1 MNLHTLY
8 IILQQTL
15 IITTLVIGMM
25 MVIEFINVRTGGLWS
40 KRLQKSPWIQILF
53 AIIMGVIPGC
63 LGTYTVVSLYVHRV
77 VNFPALMAALIST
90 TGDEAFFM
98 FSLFPE
104 KALLINL
111 ILIILAIIVAIILQ
125 FCLKN
130 KFIGLHNKE
139 MSFPIHEHEEC
150 SHSHHHHH
158 SVKKNIKNISF
169 VRALLITMSLGVLIL
184 VLSGVIDGSHHL
196 NLLMG
201 GASEESV
208 MHSMERQ
215 QVYKTTSLQAC
226 GEEHHHCDYSHQV
239 SESPSHQDCGEEHHH
254 CDYSHQVTESSS
266 HQDCGEEHHHCDYS
280 HQVTETLSHQDCGEE
295 HHHSHGGEA
304 DWIRIILIILFVAIL
319 IIVIV
324 AEEHFL
330 EEHLWQHVIKVHLPK
345 IFFWTFTVILCLTIL
360 NNYVNIHDIIDS
372 KPFVVLLIAI
382 LVGLIPQS
390 GPHLIFLI
398 LFANGDLP
406 LGIFLANC
414 IVQDGHGAL
423 PLLAESRKAFFV
435 SKAIKVVVAI
445 FAGIIFS

>member
-1 MNLHTLY
+1 MNLQTLY

-53 AIIMGVIPGC
+53 AIVMGVIPGC

-77 VNFPALMAALIST
+77 VNFPALIAALIST
-90 TGDEAFFM
+90 TGDESFFM

-111 ILIILAIIVAIILQ
+111 IIIGIAVAVAVILQ
-125 FCLKN
+125 LTMKN
-130 KFIGLHNKE
+130 KFIGLQNKE
-139 MSFPIHEHEEC
+139 MSFPIHENESC
-150 SHSHHHHH
+150 SHDHHHHHH

-169 VRALLITMSLGVLIL
+169 VRALLITFSVGVLIL
-184 VLSGVIDGSHHL
+184 VLSGIVDGSHHL

-201 GASEESV
+201 GQTEESV
-208 MHSMERQ
+208 IHSFESQ
-215 QVYKTTSLQAC
+215 QDHKTTRLQDC
-226 GEEHHHCDYSHQV
+226 SDNHHHC
-239 SESPSHQDCGEEHHH
+239 HHH
-254 CDYSHQVTESSS
+254 ETETQSSTVQS
-266 HQDCGEEHHHCDYS
+266 STVHHHHD
-280 HQVTETLSHQDCGEE
+280 
-295 HHHSHGGEA
+295 HGGEA
-304 DWIRIILIILFVAIL
+304 DWIRIILIVLFVVIL
-319 IIVIV
+319 IINIV

-330 EEHLWQHVIKVHLPK
+330 EEHMWQHVIKVHLPK
-345 IFFWTFTVILCLTIL
+345 IFLWTFGVILCLTIL
-360 NNYVNIHDIIDS
+360 NNFVNIQDLIDS
-372 KPFVVLLIAI
+372 KPFIVLLLAI
-382 LVGLIPQS
+382 LIGLIPQS

-423 PLLAESRKAFFV
+423 PLLAESRKAFLV
-435 SKAIKVVVAI
+435 SKGIKI
-445 FAGIIFS
+445 GIAVLVGMIL

>member
-1 MNLHTLY
+1 MALNTFY

-40 KRLQKSPWIQILF
+40 DKLQKRPWLQILF
-53 AIIMGVIPGC
+53 AIVMGVIPGC

-77 VNFPALMAALIST
+77 VNFPALMAALITT

-111 ILIILAIIVAIILQ
+111 ILVALAIIIAGILQ
-125 FCLKN
+125 FTMKN
-130 KFIGLHNKE
+130 KFIGLKNE
-139 MSFPIHEHEEC
+139 ELSFPIHEHESC
-150 SHSHHHHH
+150 SHTHHQHHC
-158 SVKKNIKNISF
+158 VKSNIKNISF
-169 VRALLITMSLGVLIL
+169 VRALLITLSAGVLVL

-201 GASEESV
+201 GQSEESV
-208 MHSMERQ
+208 IHSIGSQ
-215 QVYKTTSLQAC
+215 QVA
-226 GEEHHHCDYSHQV
+226 
-239 SESPSHQDCGEEHHH
+239 ESPSRQDCCHNHYHEVNGQQPAVN
-254 CDYSHQVTESSS
+254 SHGHS
-266 HQDCGEEHHHCDYS
+266 HD
-280 HQVTETLSHQDCGEE
+280 
-295 HHHSHGGEA
+295 HGGEA
-304 DWIRIILIILFVAIL
+304 DWIRIILIVLFVAIL

-330 EEHLWQHVIKVHLPK
+330 EDHLWEHVIKVHLPK
-345 IFFWTFTVILCLTIL
+345 IFFWTFAVILCLTIL
-360 NNYVNIHDIIDS
+360 NNYVNIHELIDS
-372 KPFVVLLIAI
+372 KPFIVLMVAI
-382 LVGLIPQS
+382 LIGLIPQS

-406 LGIFLANC
+406 LGILLANS

-435 SKAIKVVVAI
+435 SKGIKVTLAI
-445 FAGIIFS
+445 LVGVLLSCSL

>member
-77 VNFPALMAALIST
+77 VNFPALMAALITT

-111 ILIILAIIVAIILQ
+111 ILIVTAIIIATILQ
-125 FCLKN
+125 FTLKN
-130 KFIGLHNKE
+130 KFIGLKDKE
-139 MSFPIHEHEEC
+139 MSFPIHENESC

-169 VRALLITMSLGVLIL
+169 VRALLITLCLGVLTL

-208 MHSMERQ
+208 MHSMEGL
-215 QVYKTTSLQAC
+215 QVA
-226 GEEHHHCDYSHQV
+226 
-239 SESPSHQDCGEEHHH
+239 ESPSHQGCEEGHHH
-254 CDYSHQVTESSS
+254 CNHSQQTTDNGQQTSSTDYGHE
-266 HQDCGEEHHHCDYS
+266 
-280 HQVTETLSHQDCGEE
+280 
-295 HHHSHGGEA
+295 HSHNHSGEA

-345 IFFWTFTVILCLTIL
+345 IFFWTFGVILCLTIL

-372 KPFVVLLIAI
+372 RPFIVLLIAI
-382 LVGLIPQS
+382 LIGLIPQS

-423 PLLAESRKAFFV
+423 PLLAESRKAFLI
-435 SKAIKVVVAI
+435 SKAVKVVLAI
-445 FAGIIFS
+445 LVGIVL

>member
-1 MNLHTLY
+1 MTLNTFY

-15 IITTLVIGMM
+15 IITTLVLGMM

-40 KRLQKSPWIQILF
+40 NKLQSKPWLQILF
-53 AIIMGVIPGC
+53 AIIMGIIPGC

-77 VNFPALMAALIST
+77 LNFPALMAALIST

-111 ILIILAIIVAIILQ
+111 ILIVLSIIVAVILQ
-125 FCLKN
+125 LTMKN
-130 KFIGLHNKE
+130 KFIGLHKE
-139 MSFPIHEHEEC
+139 MSFPIHENESC
-150 SHSHHHHH
+150 SHTHHHEH
-158 SVKKNIKNISF
+158 SVKSNIKNISF
-169 VRALLITMSLGVLIL
+169 VRALLITMSLGVLIM

-201 GASEESV
+201 GQTEESV
-208 MHSMERQ
+208 IHSLEGLQVNESTSQ
-215 QVYKTTSLQAC
+215 QVDCHSHNHSLQVNETTSQQVDCHSHNHSLQVNETTSRQVDC
-226 GEEHHHCDYSHQV
+226 HNHSHSLQV
-239 SESPSHQDCGEEHHH
+239 NETTSQQVDCHSHN
-254 CDYSHQVTESSS
+254 
-266 HQDCGEEHHHCDYS
+266 
-280 HQVTETLSHQDCGEE
+280 
-295 HHHSHGGEA
+295 HSHGGEA
-304 DWIRIILIILFVAIL
+304 DWIRIILIVLFVTIL
-319 IIVIV
+319 IIVVV

-345 IFFWTFTVILCLTIL
+345 IFLWTFGVILCLTII
-360 NNYVNIHDIIDS
+360 NNFVNIHEIIDS
-372 KPFVVLLIAI
+372 KPFIVLLVAI
-382 LVGLIPQS
+382 LIGLIPQS

-435 SKAIKVVVAI
+435 SKGIKVVIAI
-445 FAGIIFS
+445 LVGVLL

>member
-1 MNLHTLY
+1 MTLDTFY

-15 IITTLVIGMM
+15 IISTLVIGMM

-40 KRLQKSPWIQILF
+40 KKLQRKPWLQILF
-53 AIIMGVIPGC
+53 SIVMGIIPGC

-77 VNFPALMAALIST
+77 VNVPALVAALITT

-111 ILIILAIIVAIILQ
+111 ILIVLAITIATLLQ
-125 FCLKN
+125 FTIKN
-130 KFIGLHNKE
+130 KFVGLQNKE
-139 MSFPIHEHEEC
+139 ISFPIHEHESC

-158 SVKKNIKNISF
+158 SIKSNIKNISF
-169 VRALLITMSLGVLIL
+169 VRALLITLSVGVLIL

-201 GASEESV
+201 GQTEESV
-208 MHSMERQ
+208 IHSFESQ
-215 QVYKTTSLQAC
+215 QDYESTSQQDC
-226 GEEHHHCDYSHQV
+226 CHSHNHSHSHT
-239 SESPSHQDCGEEHHH
+239 SESHIHSHD
-254 CDYSHQVTESSS
+254 
-266 HQDCGEEHHHCDYS
+266 
-280 HQVTETLSHQDCGEE
+280 
-295 HHHSHGGEA
+295 HGGEA
-304 DWIRIILIILFVAIL
+304 DWIRIILIVLFVAIL
-319 IIVIV
+319 IIVII

-330 EEHLWQHVIKVHLPK
+330 EEHLWEHVIKVHLPK
-345 IFFWTFTVILCLTIL
+345 IFLWTFGVILCLTII
-360 NNYVNIHDIIDS
+360 NNFVNIHDIIDS
-372 KPFVVLLIAI
+372 KPFIVLLVAI
-382 LVGLIPQS
+382 LIGLIPQS

-398 LFANGDLP
+398 LFAKGDLP

-435 SKAIKVVVAI
+435 SKGIKIVIAILVGVLI
-445 FAGIIFS
+445 

>member
-1 MNLHTLY
+1 MTLNTFY

-15 IITTLVIGMM
+15 IITTLVLGMM

-40 KRLQKSPWIQILF
+40 NKLQSKPWLQILF
-53 AIIMGVIPGC
+53 AIIMGIIPGC

-77 VNFPALMAALIST
+77 LNFPALMAALIST

-111 ILIILAIIVAIILQ
+111 ILIVLSIIVAVILQ
-125 FCLKN
+125 LTMKN
-130 KFIGLHNKE
+130 KFIGLHKE
-139 MSFPIHEHEEC
+139 MSFPIHENESC
-150 SHSHHHHH
+150 SHTHHHEH
-158 SVKKNIKNISF
+158 SVKSNIKNISF
-169 VRALLITMSLGVLIL
+169 VRALLITMSLGVLIM

-201 GASEESV
+201 GQTEENV
-208 MHSMERQ
+208 IHSLE
-215 QVYKTTSLQAC
+215 
-226 GEEHHHCDYSHQV
+226 SHQV
-239 SESPSHQDCGEEHHH
+239 AESPSQQDDCHNHSLQVNETTSQQVDCH
-254 CDYSHQVTESSS
+254 SHN
-266 HQDCGEEHHHCDYS
+266 HN
-280 HQVTETLSHQDCGEE
+280 
-295 HHHSHGGEA
+295 HSHGGEA
-304 DWIRIILIILFVAIL
+304 DWIRIILIVLFVTIL
-319 IIVIV
+319 IIVVV

-345 IFFWTFTVILCLTIL
+345 IFLWTFGVILCLTII
-360 NNYVNIHDIIDS
+360 NNFVNIHEIIDS
-372 KPFVVLLIAI
+372 KPFIVLLVAI
-382 LVGLIPQS
+382 LIGLIPQS

-435 SKAIKVVVAI
+435 SKGIKVVIAI
-445 FAGIIFS
+445 LVGVIF

>member
-1 MNLHTLY
+1 MTLNTFY
-8 IILQQTL
+8 IIIQQTL
-15 IITTLVIGMM
+15 IITTLVLGMM

-40 KRLQKSPWIQILF
+40 NKLQSKPWLQILF
-53 AIIMGVIPGC
+53 AIIMGIIPGC

-77 VNFPALMAALIST
+77 LNFPALMAALIST

-111 ILIILAIIVAIILQ
+111 ILIVLSIIVAVILQ
-125 FCLKN
+125 LTMKS
-130 KFIGLHNKE
+130 KFVGLHKE
-139 MSFPIHEHEEC
+139 MSFPIHENESC
-150 SHSHHHHH
+150 SHTHHHKH
-158 SVKKNIKNISF
+158 SVKSNIKNISF
-169 VRALLITMSLGVLIL
+169 VRALLITMSLGVLIM

-201 GASEESV
+201 GQTEESV
-208 MHSMERQ
+208 IHSLESQ
-215 QVYKTTSLQAC
+215 QVA
-226 GEEHHHCDYSHQV
+226 
-239 SESPSHQDCGEEHHH
+239 ESPSHQVD
-254 CDYSHQVTESSS
+254 SHSQCHDHGHSQCHSQCHS
-266 HQDCGEEHHHCDYS
+266 HS
-280 HQVTETLSHQDCGEE
+280 HD
-295 HHHSHGGEA
+295 HSHGGEA
-304 DWIRIILIILFVAIL
+304 DWIRIILIVLFVTIL
-319 IIVIV
+319 VIVVV

-345 IFFWTFTVILCLTIL
+345 IFLWTFGVILCLTII
-360 NNYVNIHDIIDS
+360 NNFVNIHEIIDS
-372 KPFVVLLIAI
+372 KPFIVLLVAI
-382 LVGLIPQS
+382 LIGLIPQS

-435 SKAIKVVVAI
+435 SKGIKVVLAVI
-445 FAGIIFS
+445 AGVII

>member
-77 VNFPALMAALIST
+77 VNFPALMAALITT

-111 ILIILAIIVAIILQ
+111 ILIITAIIVATILQ
-125 FCLKN
+125 FSLKN
-130 KFIGLHNKE
+130 KFIGLKDKE
-139 MSFPIHEHEEC
+139 MSFPIHENESC

-169 VRALLITMSLGVLIL
+169 VRALLITLCLGVLTL

-208 MHSMERQ
+208 IHSME
-215 QVYKTTSLQAC
+215 SLQVTESPSHQGC
-226 GEEHHHCDYSHQV
+226 EEEHHHCNHSHKV
-239 SESPSHQDCGEEHHH
+239 TESPSHQGCEEGHHH
-254 CDYSHQVTESSS
+254 D
-266 HQDCGEEHHHCDYS
+266 
-280 HQVTETLSHQDCGEE
+280 
-295 HHHSHGGEA
+295 HGGEA

-345 IFFWTFTVILCLTIL
+345 IFLWTFGVILCLTIL

-372 KPFVVLLIAI
+372 KPFIVLLIAI
-382 LVGLIPQS
+382 LIGLIPQS

-423 PLLAESRKAFFV
+423 PLLAESRKAFLV
-435 SKAIKVVVAI
+435 SKGIKIAIALVLGSVL
-445 FAGIIFS
+445 

>member
-8 IILQQTL
+8 IILQQAL

-77 VNFPALMAALIST
+77 VNFPALMAALITT

-111 ILIILAIIVAIILQ
+111 ILIVLAIIIATILQ
-125 FCLKN
+125 FSLKN
-130 KFIGLHNKE
+130 KFIGLKDKE
-139 MSFPIHEHEEC
+139 MSFPIHENESC

-169 VRALLITMSLGVLIL
+169 VRALLITLCLGVLTL

-208 MHSMERQ
+208 IHSIESQ
-215 QVYKTTSLQAC
+215 QVT
-226 GEEHHHCDYSHQV
+226 
-239 SESPSHQDCGEEHHH
+239 ESPSHQDCSEEHHH
-254 CDYSHQVTESSS
+254 CNHSHQVTESSS
-266 HQDCGEEHHHCDYS
+266 HQDCEEEHHHCNHS
-280 HQVTETLSHQDCGEE
+280 HQVTESPSHQDCEEE

-372 KPFVVLLIAI
+372 KPFIVLLIAI

-423 PLLAESRKAFFV
+423 PLLAESRKAFLV
-435 SKAIKVVVAI
+435 SKGIKVVVALVL
-445 FAGIIFS
+445 GSVL

>member
-77 VNFPALMAALIST
+77 VNFPALMAALITT

-111 ILIILAIIVAIILQ
+111 ILIVTAIIIATILQ
-125 FCLKN
+125 FTLKN
-130 KFIGLHNKE
+130 KFIGLKDKE
-139 MSFPIHEHEEC
+139 MSFPIHENESC

-169 VRALLITMSLGVLIL
+169 VRALLITLCLGVLTL

-208 MHSMERQ
+208 IHSME
-215 QVYKTTSLQAC
+215 
-226 GEEHHHCDYSHQV
+226 SHQV
-239 SESPSHQDCGEEHHH
+239 AESPSHQGCEEEHLH
-254 CDYSHQVTESSS
+254 CNHSHQVTESPS
-266 HQDCGEEHHHCDYS
+266 HQGCEEGHHHD
-280 HQVTETLSHQDCGEE
+280 
-295 HHHSHGGEA
+295 HGGEA

-345 IFFWTFTVILCLTIL
+345 IFFWTFGVILCLTIL

-372 KPFVVLLIAI
+372 RPFIVLLIAI
-382 LVGLIPQS
+382 LIGLIPQS

-423 PLLAESRKAFFV
+423 PLLAESRKAFLI
-435 SKAIKVVVAI
+435 SKAVKVGLAI
-445 FAGIIFS
+445 LVGIVL

>member
-1 MNLHTLY
+1 MTLNTFY
-8 IILQQTL
+8 IIIQQTL
-15 IITTLVIGMM
+15 IITTLVLGMM

-40 KRLQKSPWIQILF
+40 NKLQSKPWLQILF
-53 AIIMGVIPGC
+53 AIIMGIIPGC

-77 VNFPALMAALIST
+77 LNFPALMAALIST

-111 ILIILAIIVAIILQ
+111 ILIVLSIIVAVILQ
-125 FCLKN
+125 LTMKN
-130 KFIGLHNKE
+130 KFVGLHKE
-139 MSFPIHEHEEC
+139 MSFPIHENESC
-150 SHSHHHHH
+150 SHTHHHKH
-158 SVKKNIKNISF
+158 SVKSNIKNISF
-169 VRALLITMSLGVLIL
+169 VRALLITMSLGVLIM

-201 GASEESV
+201 GQTEESV
-208 MHSMERQ
+208 IHSLESQ
-215 QVYKTTSLQAC
+215 QVA
-226 GEEHHHCDYSHQV
+226 
-239 SESPSHQDCGEEHHH
+239 ESPSHQVDCHSQCHSQCH
-254 CDYSHQVTESSS
+254 SHS
-266 HQDCGEEHHHCDYS
+266 HD
-280 HQVTETLSHQDCGEE
+280 
-295 HHHSHGGEA
+295 HSHGGEA
-304 DWIRIILIILFVAIL
+304 DWIRIILIVLFVTIL

-345 IFFWTFTVILCLTIL
+345 IFLWTFGVILCLTII
-360 NNYVNIHDIIDS
+360 NNFVNIHEIIDS
-372 KPFVVLLIAI
+372 KPFIVLLVAI
-382 LVGLIPQS
+382 LIGLIPQS

-435 SKAIKVVVAI
+435 SKGIKVVLAVI
-445 FAGIIFS
+445 AGVII

>member
-1 MNLHTLY
+1 MTLDTFY

-15 IITTLVIGMM
+15 IISTLVIGMM

-40 KRLQKSPWIQILF
+40 KKLQRKPWLQILF
-53 AIIMGVIPGC
+53 SIVMGIIPGC

-77 VNFPALMAALIST
+77 VNFPALVAALITT

-111 ILIILAIIVAIILQ
+111 ILIVLAITIATLLQ
-125 FCLKN
+125 FTIKN
-130 KFIGLHNKE
+130 KFVGLQNKE
-139 MSFPIHEHEEC
+139 ISFPIHEHESC

-158 SVKKNIKNISF
+158 SVKSNIKNISF
-169 VRALLITMSLGVLIL
+169 VRALLITLSVGVLIL

-201 GASEESV
+201 GQTEESV
-208 MHSMERQ
+208 IHSFESQ
-215 QVYKTTSLQAC
+215 QDYESTSQQDC
-226 GEEHHHCDYSHQV
+226 CHSHNHSHSHT
-239 SESPSHQDCGEEHHH
+239 SESHIHFHD
-254 CDYSHQVTESSS
+254 
-266 HQDCGEEHHHCDYS
+266 
-280 HQVTETLSHQDCGEE
+280 
-295 HHHSHGGEA
+295 HGGEA
-304 DWIRIILIILFVAIL
+304 DWIRIILIVLFVAIL
-319 IIVIV
+319 IIVII

-330 EEHLWQHVIKVHLPK
+330 EEHLWEHVIKVHLPK
-345 IFFWTFTVILCLTIL
+345 IFLWTFGVILCLTII
-360 NNYVNIHDIIDS
+360 NNFVNIHDIIDS
-372 KPFVVLLIAI
+372 KPFIVLLVAI
-382 LVGLIPQS
+382 LIGLIPQS

-398 LFANGDLP
+398 LFAKGDLP

-435 SKAIKVVVAI
+435 SKGIKVILAVL
-445 FAGIIFS
+445 AGVLI

>member
-77 VNFPALMAALIST
+77 VNFPALMAALITT

-111 ILIILAIIVAIILQ
+111 ILIITAIIVATILQ
-125 FCLKN
+125 FSLKN
-130 KFIGLHNKE
+130 KFIGLKDKE
-139 MSFPIHEHEEC
+139 MSFPIHENESC

-169 VRALLITMSLGVLIL
+169 VRALLITLCLGVLTL

-208 MHSMERQ
+208 IHSME
-215 QVYKTTSLQAC
+215 SLQ
-226 GEEHHHCDYSHQV
+226 V
-239 SESPSHQDCGEEHHH
+239 TESPSHQGCEEGHHH
-254 CDYSHQVTESSS
+254 D
-266 HQDCGEEHHHCDYS
+266 
-280 HQVTETLSHQDCGEE
+280 
-295 HHHSHGGEA
+295 HGGEA

-345 IFFWTFTVILCLTIL
+345 IFLWTFGVILCLTIL

-372 KPFVVLLIAI
+372 KPFIVLLIAI
-382 LVGLIPQS
+382 LIGLIPQS

-423 PLLAESRKAFFV
+423 PLLAESRKAFLV
-435 SKAIKVVVAI
+435 SKGIKIAIALVLGSVL
-445 FAGIIFS
+445 

>member
-77 VNFPALMAALIST
+77 VNFPALMAALITT

-111 ILIILAIIVAIILQ
+111 ILIVLAIIIATILQ
-125 FCLKN
+125 FSLKN
-130 KFIGLHNKE
+130 KFIGLKDKE
-139 MSFPIHEHEEC
+139 MSFPIHENESC

-169 VRALLITMSLGVLIL
+169 VRALLITLCLGVLTL

-201 GASEESV
+201 GASEASV
-208 MHSMERQ
+208 IHSIERQ
-215 QVYKTTSLQAC
+215 QVTETL
-226 GEEHHHCDYSHQV
+226 
-239 SESPSHQDCGEEHHH
+239 SHQDCGEEHHH
-254 CDYSHQVTESSS
+254 CNH
-266 HQDCGEEHHHCDYS
+266 S
-280 HQVTETLSHQDCGEE
+280 HQVTETLSHQDCGGE

-345 IFFWTFTVILCLTIL
+345 IFFWTFTVILCLTVL

-372 KPFVVLLIAI
+372 KPFIVLLIAI
-382 LVGLIPQS
+382 LIGLIPQS

-423 PLLAESRKAFFV
+423 PLLAESRKAFFI

>member
-1 MNLHTLY
+1 MTLNTLY

-40 KRLQKSPWIQILF
+40 KKLQTRPWIQILF
-53 AIIMGVIPGC
+53 SIIMGFIPGC
-63 LGTYTVVSLYVHRV
+63 LGTYTVVSLYIHRV
-77 VNFPALMAALIST
+77 VNFPALMAALITT

-111 ILIILAIIVAIILQ
+111 ILILLAIIIATILQ
-125 FCLKN
+125 LSMKN
-130 KFIGLHNKE
+130 KFIGLRNE
-139 MSFPIHEHEEC
+139 ELSFPLHENESC

-169 VRALLITMSLGVLIL
+169 VRALLITLSLGVLIL

-208 MHSMERQ
+208 MHSFDSQQDYESTSQQDCCHSHNHSLQVNETTSQ
-215 QVYKTTSLQAC
+215 QVDC
-226 GEEHHHCDYSHQV
+226 HSH
-239 SESPSHQDCGEEHHH
+239 SHNH
-254 CDYSHQVTESSS
+254 SHSQMPIANSQQLTANS
-266 HQDCGEEHHHCDYS
+266 HNHS
-280 HQVTETLSHQDCGEE
+280 
-295 HHHSHGGEA
+295 HSHGGEA

-319 IIVIV
+319 IINIV

-330 EEHLWQHVIKVHLPK
+330 EEHMWQHVIKVHLPK
-345 IFFWTFTVILCLTIL
+345 IFFWTFAVILCLTIL
-360 NNYVNIHDIIDS
+360 NNYVNIHELIDS
-372 KPFVVLLIAI
+372 KPFIVLLIAI

-445 FAGIIFS
+445 FVGVLL

>member
-1 MNLHTLY
+1 MNLQTLY

-53 AIIMGVIPGC
+53 AIVMGVIPGC

-111 ILIILAIIVAIILQ
+111 ILIVLAIIVATILQ
-125 FCLKN
+125 FSLKN
-130 KFIGLHNKE
+130 KFLGLRNE
-139 MSFPIHEHEEC
+139 ELSFPVHENEEC

-158 SVKKNIKNISF
+158 NVKKNIKNISF
-169 VRALLITMSLGVLIL
+169 VRALLITLSLGVLIL
-184 VLSGVIDGSHHL
+184 ILSGVIDGSHHL

-201 GASEESV
+201 GQSEESV
-208 MHSMERQ
+208 MHSIERQ
-215 QVYKTTSLQAC
+215 QTTDNGQQSASAVC
-226 GEEHHHCDYSHQV
+226 VDSHCHH
-239 SESPSHQDCGEEHHH
+239 SESASEVCVDSHC
-254 CDYSHQVTESSS
+254 
-266 HQDCGEEHHHCDYS
+266 
-280 HQVTETLSHQDCGEE
+280 
-295 HHHSHGGEA
+295 HHSESASEVCVDSHSHHSESASEVCVDSHCHHSESASAVCVDSHSHTHGGEA

-345 IFFWTFTVILCLTIL
+345 IFFWTFGVILCLTIL
-360 NNYVNIHDIIDS
+360 NNHVNIHDLIDS
-372 KPFVVLLIAI
+372 KPFIVLLIAI
-382 LVGLIPQS
+382 LIGLIPQS

-435 SKAIKVVVAI
+435 SKAIKI
-445 FAGIIFS
+445 GIAVLIGMIL

>member
-1 MNLHTLY
+1 MTLNTLY

-40 KRLQKSPWIQILF
+40 KKLQSKPWIQILF
-53 AIIMGVIPGC
+53 ALIMGIIPGC
-63 LGTYTVVSLYVHRV
+63 LGTYTVVSLYIHRV
-77 VNFPALMAALIST
+77 VNFPALIAALITT

-111 ILIILAIIVAIILQ
+111 ILIALAIIIASILQ
-125 FCLKN
+125 MTMKN
-130 KFIGLHNKE
+130 KFIGLHDKE
-139 MSFPIHEHEEC
+139 MSFPIHENESC
-150 SHSHHHHH
+150 SHSHHHHNN
-158 SVKKNIKNISF
+158 VKSNIKNISF
-169 VRALLITMSLGVLIL
+169 VRALLITLSLGVLIL

-201 GASEESV
+201 GQSEESV
-208 MHSMERQ
+208 IHSLESQHTIANNQ
-215 QVYKTTSLQAC
+215 QTYETICS
-226 GEEHHHCDYSHQV
+226 EHNHNHDHCHSHNH
-239 SESPSHQDCGEEHHH
+239 SHD
-254 CDYSHQVTESSS
+254 
-266 HQDCGEEHHHCDYS
+266 
-280 HQVTETLSHQDCGEE
+280 
-295 HHHSHGGEA
+295 HGGEA
-304 DWIRIILIILFVAIL
+304 DWIRLILIVLFVSIL

-330 EEHLWQHVIKVHLPK
+330 EEHLWEHVIKVHLPK
-345 IFFWTFTVILCLTIL
+345 IFFWTFAVILCLTLL

-372 KPFVVLLIAI
+372 KPFIVLLIAI
-382 LVGLIPQS
+382 IIGLIPQS
-390 GPHLIFLI
+390 GPHLIFLL

-423 PLLAESRKAFFV
+423 PLLAESRKAFII
-435 SKAIKVVVAI
+435 SKAIKIVIALI
-445 FAGIIFS
+445 IGIITL

>member
-1 MNLHTLY
+1 MNLQTLY

-53 AIIMGVIPGC
+53 AIVMGVIPGC

-111 ILIILAIIVAIILQ
+111 ILIVLAIIIATILQ
-125 FCLKN
+125 FSLKN
-130 KFIGLHNKE
+130 KFLGLRNE
-139 MSFPIHEHEEC
+139 ELSFPIHENEEC

-169 VRALLITMSLGVLIL
+169 VRALLITLSLGVLIL
-184 VLSGVIDGSHHL
+184 VLSGIIDGSHHL

-201 GASEESV
+201 GQSEESV
-208 MHSMERQ
+208 MHSIERQ
-215 QVYKTTSLQAC
+215 QSTVNSQ
-226 GEEHHHCDYSHQV
+226 Q
-239 SESPSHQDCGEEHHH
+239 SESIVCVNSHSHHSESESESESESVSKV
-254 CDYSHQVTESSS
+254 CVNSHSHHSESESESESVSKVCVNS
-266 HQDCGEEHHHCDYS
+266 HS
-280 HQVTETLSHQDCGEE
+280 
-295 HHHSHGGEA
+295 HHSHGGEA
-304 DWIRIILIILFVAIL
+304 DWIRIILIVLFVAIL

-345 IFFWTFTVILCLTIL
+345 IFFWTFGVILCLTIL
-360 NNYVNIHDIIDS
+360 NNYVNIHDLIDS
-372 KPFVVLLIAI
+372 KPFIVLLIAI
-382 LVGLIPQS
+382 LIGLIPQS

-435 SKAIKVVVAI
+435 SKAIKI
-445 FAGIIFS
+445 GIAVLIGMIL

>member
-53 AIIMGVIPGC
+53 AIIMGVIAGC

-77 VNFPALMAALIST
+77 VNFPALMAALITT

-111 ILIILAIIVAIILQ
+111 ILIVLAIIIATILQ
-125 FCLKN
+125 FSLKN
-130 KFIGLHNKE
+130 KFIGLKDKE
-139 MSFPIHEHEEC
+139 MSFPIHENESC

-169 VRALLITMSLGVLIL
+169 VRALLITLCVGVLTL

-201 GASEESV
+201 GVSEESV
-208 MHSMERQ
+208 IHSIESQ
-215 QVYKTTSLQAC
+215 QVTESPSHQDC
-226 GEEHHHCDYSHQV
+226 GGEHHHCDYSHQV
-239 SESPSHQDCGEEHHH
+239 TKSPSHQDCGEEHHH
-254 CDYSHQVTESSS
+254 CDYSHQVTKSPSR
-266 HQDCGEEHHHCDYS
+266 QDCGEEHHHD
-280 HQVTETLSHQDCGEE
+280 
-295 HHHSHGGEA
+295 HGGEA

-372 KPFVVLLIAI
+372 KPFIVLLIAI

-435 SKAIKVVVAI
+435 SKAIKVVVALVLGSI
-445 FAGIIFS
+445 L

>member
-77 VNFPALMAALIST
+77 VNFPALMAALITT

-111 ILIILAIIVAIILQ
+111 ILIITAIIVATILQ
-125 FCLKN
+125 FALKN
-130 KFIGLHNKE
+130 KFIGLKDKE
-139 MSFPIHEHEEC
+139 MSFPIHENESC

-158 SVKKNIKNISF
+158 IVEKNIKNISF
-169 VRALLITMSLGVLIL
+169 VRALLITLCLGVLTL

-208 MHSMERQ
+208 IHSME
-215 QVYKTTSLQAC
+215 SLQ
-226 GEEHHHCDYSHQV
+226 V
-239 SESPSHQDCGEEHHH
+239 TESPSHQDCGEEHHH
-254 CDYSHQVTESSS
+254 CNHSHQVAESPS
-266 HQDCGEEHHHCDYS
+266 HQGCEEGHHHD
-280 HQVTETLSHQDCGEE
+280 
-295 HHHSHGGEA
+295 HGGEA

-345 IFFWTFTVILCLTIL
+345 IFFWTFGVILCLTIL

-372 KPFVVLLIAI
+372 KPFIVLLIAI
-382 LVGLIPQS
+382 LIGLIPQS

-423 PLLAESRKAFFV
+423 PLLAESRKAFLI
-435 SKAIKVVVAI
+435 SKAIKVGLAI

>member
-1 MNLHTLY
+1 MNLQTLY

-63 LGTYTVVSLYVHRV
+63 LGTYTVVSLYIHRV
-77 VNFPALMAALIST
+77 VNFPALMAALITT

-111 ILIILAIIVAIILQ
+111 ILITIAIIIATILQ
-125 FCLKN
+125 FSLRN
-130 KFIGLHNKE
+130 KFIGLKDKE
-139 MSFPIHEHEEC
+139 MSFPIHEHESC

-169 VRALLITMSLGVLIL
+169 VRALLITLCVGVLTL

-208 MHSMERQ
+208 MHSIESQ
-215 QVYKTTSLQAC
+215 QDNKTISL
-226 GEEHHHCDYSHQV
+226 
-239 SESPSHQDCGEEHHH
+239 QDCGEEHHH
-254 CDYSHQVTESSS
+254 CNHSLQVAESPSHQG
-266 HQDCGEEHHHCDYS
+266 CEEGHHHHD
-280 HQVTETLSHQDCGEE
+280 
-295 HHHSHGGEA
+295 HGGEA

-345 IFFWTFTVILCLTIL
+345 IFFWTFGVILCLTIL
-360 NNYVNIHDIIDS
+360 NNYVDIHDIIDT
-372 KPFVVLLIAI
+372 KPFIVLLIAI
-382 LVGLIPQS
+382 LIGLIPQS

>member
-1 MNLHTLY
+1 MNLQTLY

-63 LGTYTVVSLYVHRV
+63 LGTYTVVSLYIHRV
-77 VNFPALMAALIST
+77 VNFPALMAALITT

-111 ILIILAIIVAIILQ
+111 ILIVLAIIIATILQ
-125 FCLKN
+125 FSLKN
-130 KFIGLHNKE
+130 KFIGLKDKE
-139 MSFPIHEHEEC
+139 MSFPIHENESC

-169 VRALLITMSLGVLIL
+169 VRALLITLCLGVLTL

-208 MHSMERQ
+208 IHSIE
-215 QVYKTTSLQAC
+215 
-226 GEEHHHCDYSHQV
+226 
-239 SESPSHQDCGEEHHH
+239 
-254 CDYSHQVTESSS
+254 SHQVTETSS
-266 HQDCGEEHHHCDYS
+266 HQDCGGEHHHD
-280 HQVTETLSHQDCGEE
+280 
-295 HHHSHGGEA
+295 HGGEA

-372 KPFVVLLIAI
+372 KPFIVLLIAI

-435 SKAIKVVVAI
+435 SKTIKVVVALVL
-445 FAGIIFS
+445 GSVL